1 MKEKKKIP
9 GSTAIPCFLGLWY
22 PWGLC
27 SCAWR
32 VPAEISTHSQQ
43 LAYVL
48 TMHWTS
54 RKNNRQI
61 QKLEICDYVFVLAGD
76 LYSFSKILMISVCA
90 ADNLQKLKFPQFRI
104 KSSLVTWRRFGFEKE
119 FLFLYMQMRERMS
132 QQNSQSKSAAL
143 LQLLNKICVLISH
156 RENVKSRSTFGTMQ
170 DLCDF

>member
-1 MKEKKKIP
+1 MGTLQLCLNSTCRDFYPFTTVGIHSNYALDIQEEKQANPKNGNMWLCVCP
-9 GSTAIPCFLGLWY
+9 GRY
-22 PWGLC
+22 
-27 SCAWR
+27 
-32 VPAEISTHSQQ
+32 
-43 LAYVL
+43 
-48 TMHWTS
+48 
-54 RKNNRQI
+54 
-61 QKLEICDYVFVLAGD
+61 
-76 LYSFSKILMISVCA
+76 LYSFSKILMTSVCA

-119 FLFLYMQMRERMS
+119 FLFLYMQMRKRMS